1 MCSAIVLPDRPSGE
15 WSPES
20 KKKEMTKSG
29 APSAVEPHSTRA
41 VVVPLPLCPWY
52 CQSVIMYVWY
62 WFRNLARAGVGA
74 ELLCLLGTCQTVLLW
89 VTPGMLDGVRTFN
102 SQTGELP

>member
-1 MCSAIVLPDRPSGE
+1 MCSAIVLLDRPSGE

-29 APSAVEPHSTRA
+29 APSAVEPHFGRA

-52 CQSVIMYVWY
+52 FQGKIMYAWY
-62 WFRNLARAGVGA
+62 WFRNFAGAGVGA
-74 ELLCLLGTCQTVLLW
+74 ALLRFLGACQAVLL
-89 VTPGMLDGVRTFN
+89 
-102 SQTGELP
+102 